1 MGKSASL
8 VTAPNRAP
16 RLRERWLNQYSY
28 RGRLSTSYP
37 AWMWGKVEV
46 MIGALTIAL
55 VEVVESAH
63 DERDR
68 HLRNGHEREGILELN
83 PS

>member
-1 MGKSASL
+1 
-8 VTAPNRAP
+8 
-16 RLRERWLNQYSY
+16 
-28 RGRLSTSYP
+28 
-37 AWMWGKVEV
+37 MWGKVEV
-46 MIGALTIAL
+46 MIGAPLTIAL